1 MYEPAPEDVR
11 VFIDA
16 QYAQSLINQTVEGIV
31 MRLSDTLN
39 QPDPFDEYASAT
51 HFKSKA
57 EVRWIYM
64 SIVLYI
70 VINVFIIIIIISNQ
84 KQRYVE

>member
-31 MRLSDTLN
+31 KRLSDTLN

-57 EVRWIYM
+57 EV
-64 SIVLYI
+64 
-70 VINVFIIIIIISNQ
+70 Q
-84 KQRYVE
+84 